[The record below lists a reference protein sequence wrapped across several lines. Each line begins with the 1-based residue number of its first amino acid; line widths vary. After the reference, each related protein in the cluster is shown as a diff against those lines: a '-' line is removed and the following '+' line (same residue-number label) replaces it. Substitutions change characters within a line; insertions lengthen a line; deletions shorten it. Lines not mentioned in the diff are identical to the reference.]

1 MKAELH
7 EIRDK
12 GDQLELIYKGTPK
25 FSDSPLKLEEV
36 CEPRPAPWNF
46 KKGAVKLESPMKAK
60 GDISEFE
67 DDY

>member
-36 CEPRPAPWNF
+36 CEPRPAP
-46 KKGAVKLESPMKAK
+46 
-60 GDISEFE
+60 
-67 DDY
+67 